1 MNNANNTV
9 VLLVYCIDNSFANL
23 ILISLYKICLQI
35 YVLIEA
41 MADGAVRMGI
51 PRDLAY
57 KLAAQTVVGAGKMVL
72 QTQQHPGVLKDNVTS
87 PAGMIGLNLLVSKVI
102 QVEFKNSIQFL
113 NNSLNTIHSI

>member
-1 MNNANNTV
+1 
-9 VLLVYCIDNSFANL
+9 
-23 ILISLYKICLQI
+23 
-35 YVLIEA
+35 

-87 PAGMIGLNLLVSKVI
+87 PAGMIGLNEPTCIIKVI
-102 QVEFKNSIQFL
+102 FKNSYKFL
-113 NNSLNTIHSI
+113 INSLNTIHSI

>member
-1 MNNANNTV
+1 
-9 VLLVYCIDNSFANL
+9 
-23 ILISLYKICLQI
+23 
-35 YVLIEA
+35 

-102 QVEFKNSIQFL
+102 FKNSYKFL

>member
-1 MNNANNTV
+1 MQTI
-9 VLLVYCIDNSFANL
+9 VLYCIDNSFANL
-23 ILISLYKICLQI
+23 ILISLCKLCLQI

-87 PAGMIGLNLLVSKVI
+87 PAGMIGLDL
-102 QVEFKNSIQFL
+102 EGE
-113 NNSLNTIHSI
+113 T

>member
-1 MNNANNTV
+1 
-9 VLLVYCIDNSFANL
+9 
-23 ILISLYKICLQI
+23 
-35 YVLIEA
+35 

-87 PAGMIGLNLLVSKVI
+87 PAGMFGLNLLVSKVI
-102 QVEFKNSIQFL
+102 LKNSIQFL
-113 NNSLNTIHSI
+113 NNSLNTNDNL

>member
-1 MNNANNTV
+1 
-9 VLLVYCIDNSFANL
+9 
-23 ILISLYKICLQI
+23 
-35 YVLIEA
+35 

-87 PAGMIGLNLLVSKVI
+87 PAGMIRLNL
-102 QVEFKNSIQFL
+102 
-113 NNSLNTIHSI
+113 